1 MRNLIKIILMAFM
14 VLNIVSCGDI
24 EKTSETTT
32 NTTSNADTT
41 NTTNAIDIINNTSD
55 LNTHISSLLG
65 EYSVKQMFYDGEE
78 QVIDKKSLLRI
89 NTEDNKTL
97 LLAFDIV
104 MYYNHLEY
112 TEQIRVLS
120 TDVNLFIKEN
130 IKHMG
135 NEIVITLP
143 VEKDVTMEFR
153 AIKTK
158 SFIANHGVGEQN
170 GKLIN
175 INNNNPIEEDTKGFP
190 VIITYESKEN
200 ITLKSYMATM
210 IHPNI
215 YYADFSTESDNFDFI
230 KEKQEDNKV
239 YFKGNTYPP
248 FESEYYFIDVSSITE
263 NGVNTYGL
271 LKVNKFIP

>member
-1 MRNLIKIILMAFM
+1 M

-41 NTTNAIDIINNTSD
+41 NTTNAIDIINDTSD
-55 LNTHISSLLG
+55 LNIHISSLLG

-104 MYYNHLEY
+104 IDYNHLEH
-112 TEQIRVLS
+112 TEQIRVLA

-135 NEIVITLP
+135 DEIVITLP
-143 VEKDVTMEFR
+143 VEKDVTMEFS

-170 GKLIN
+170 GNILIN
-175 INNNNPIEEDTKGFP
+175 INNNNPIEEDTKDYP
-190 VIITYESKEN
+190 VIIAYESKEN
-200 ITLKSYMATM
+200 IALKSYVATM

-215 YYADFSTESDNFDFI
+215 YYADFST
-230 KEKQEDNKV
+230 
-239 YFKGNTYPP
+239 
-248 FESEYYFIDVSSITE
+248 ESEYYFIDVSSITE

-271 LKVNKFIP
+271 LKVNKLIP